1 MAAMTRKVHMAAVQ
15 PLTAGPATSQ
25 DRMVQSGL
33 TLLRAAV
40 ESGADIV
47 CLPEYFNVMGLAEEA
62 WRQPPP
68 VEDSSIWCEVADLA
82 STFGAYV
89 ILPVLEQ
96 RESALYNTALI
107 VDRAGRLAGRYDK
120 THLTAN
126 ERRKCGITPGVDY
139 PVFGLDFGNVGIMT
153 CYDGH
158 FPEVSRILAL
168 QGAEVLFFP
177 SLQRHLT
184 ASLLEAQLRT
194 RAVDNCVYLVRASYG
209 YADEE
214 AWVPGMMVGKSCIV
228 DFEGTILVDA
238 GPRSGVCAHVI
249 DLDRPRTKERSYAGE
264 VGDAAAFML
273 QDRRPTTYGKLT
285 IP

>member
-1 MAAMTRKVHMAAVQ
+1 MSRKVHIAAVQ
-15 PLTAGPATSQ
+15 PLAAGPGTSH
-25 DRMVQSGL
+25 DTMVQSGL
-33 TLLRAAV
+33 TLLRAAA

-47 CLPEYFNVMGLAEEA
+47 CLPEYFNVMGLADEA

-68 VEDSSIWCEVADLA
+68 VEDSSVWREVVDVA
-82 STFGAYV
+82 SRFGVYV

-96 RESALYNTALI
+96 RDSALYNTTLI
-107 VDRAGRLAGRYDK
+107 ADRAGRPIGRYDK

-126 ERRKCGITPGVDY
+126 ERGEYGITPGDTY
-139 PVFGLDFGNVGIMT
+139 PVFDLDFGRVGIMT

-168 QGAEVLFFP
+168 QGAEILFFP

-184 ASLLEAQLRT
+184 ASLLEAQMRT

-228 DFEGTILVDA
+228 DFEGTILADA
-238 GPRSGVCAHVI
+238 GPRAGVCPHVV
-249 DLDRPRTKERSYAGE
+249 DLDRPRTKERSYGGE
-264 VGDAAAFML
+264 IGDAAAFMR
-273 QDRRPTTYGKLT
+273 QDRRPETYGRLGSQ
-285 IP
+285 